1 MEGFNAFCFSWYWIF
16 IILAFILGAGLCGFI
31 IDHNSN
37 VIEIDLKK
45 KELLEKNRDMSIIK
59 STLKNKTLA
68 LNGLE
73 DKTVDVVGD
82 TGAAATATTAG
93 GQEDLNAPLDLKL

>member
-45 KELLEKNRDMSIIK
+45 KELLEKNRDMNIIK

-68 LNGLE
+68 LDGT
-73 DKTVDVVGD
+73 DKGSVDVVGD
-82 TGAAATATTAG
+82 TGAAATATTGA
-93 GQEDLNAPLDLKL
+93 QEDLNAPLNLKL